1 MDQVDK
7 FLDRHKKPKPDIDEK
22 RTHKRRKVMKDL
34 DHTKS
39 DPIATTTT
47 TENKKESYTV
57 EQQHQNEFEQFERKY
72 KEDHIIENE
81 KKKEQGRAYITRI
94 HEPPIVPISIRVS
107 REEFER
113 IQKLKMAKTKER
125 ERDTLSRL

>member
-22 RTHKRRKVMKDL
+22 RTHKRRKVVKDE
-34 DHTKS
+34 
-39 DPIATTTT
+39 I
-47 TENKKESYTV
+47 

-72 KEDHIIENE
+72 KEDHIIERE

-94 HEPPIVPISIRVS
+94 YEPPIVPISIRVS

-113 IQKLKMAKTKER
+113 IQKLKMAKAKEK